1 MEGDRGKTSVRTL
14 FLWYVS
20 SAAVSVS
27 GVGRLPIRALL
38 ALSGAFSP
46 EDITALTA
54 AHEGVLHSL
63 RLDRRDLAATLV
75 AKRIIE
81 LARNG
86 GRNPVALRDAVL
98 KSFRNDPGSS
108 GL

>member
-1 MEGDRGKTSVRTL
+1 MSAHRSYDM
-14 FLWYVS
+14 YVLRQF
-20 SAAVSVS
+20 S
-27 GVGRLPIRALL
+27 GVGRLPIRVLL

-86 GRNPVALRDAVL
+86 ERNPVALRDAVL
-98 KSFRNDPGSS
+98 QSFRNDPGSS